1 MDDLISR
8 EAAIDALG
16 ECPYNW
22 NDWPEEIQA
31 VNDWQDAIESIK
43 NVPAV
48 DAAPVAHG
56 KWIEK
61 RYTQP
66 IGDDRHVNVVS
77 YFCSA
82 CNGEH
87 YYGGVN
93 YCPNCGA
100 KMDGERE

>member
-8 EAAIDALG
+8 KAAIDAAIAAAD
-16 ECPYNW
+16 
-22 NDWPEEIQA
+22 DWDGGSNINRSA
-31 VNDWQDAIESIK
+31 HIIVGINNI
-43 NVPAV
+43 PAV
-48 DAAPVAHG
+48 DAVPVAHG

-87 YYGGVN
+87 YYGGAK

-100 KMDGERE
+100 KMDGDVYGR